1 MEKNKKIRKQVQL
14 NKETVDFIKEEAQ
27 KYGLSESSFIN
38 ICIKDYKDKK
48 IMIEQAEKQVIHEE
62 NQKVLADKMNEI
74 INQIEEIK
82 KCK

>member
-14 NKETVDFIKEEAQ
+14 TKETVNFIKEEAERH
-27 KYGLSESSFIN
+27 GLSESGFIN

-48 IMIEQAEKQVIHEE
+48 IIIEQTEKQSIYEE
-62 NQKVLADKMNEI
+62 NQKVLADKINEI